1 MKKNLSI
8 LLLLIGMFNQSNAQ
22 EAPRGIIYGKEK
34 AITVGDFS
42 IPDHIKYKRKSY
54 VYLIPATV
62 LSCSGAMV
70 FAYAGIFMGG
80 ATLRDR
86 EEYNKLKDDR
96 RKVMLLS
103 ATLTVASIPLFIIGR
118 RYRLQYK
125 KELAVNFHLEPVNG
139 YNGKQLQIAAVGL
152 RVEL

>member
-1 MKKNLSI
+1 MKKI
-8 LLLLIGMFNQSNAQ
+8 LLILLLIGMFNRSNAQ
-22 EAPRGIIYGKEK
+22 DEPRGIIYGKEN

-42 IPDHIKYKRKSY
+42 TPEHIKYKRKSY
-54 VYLIPATV
+54 IFLIPATV
-62 LSCSGAMV
+62 LSCGGAMV

-125 KELAVNFHLEPVNG
+125 KELAVNFHLEPVDG
-139 YNGKQLQIAAVGL
+139 YKGGQLQIAAVGL
-152 RVEL
+152 RMGL